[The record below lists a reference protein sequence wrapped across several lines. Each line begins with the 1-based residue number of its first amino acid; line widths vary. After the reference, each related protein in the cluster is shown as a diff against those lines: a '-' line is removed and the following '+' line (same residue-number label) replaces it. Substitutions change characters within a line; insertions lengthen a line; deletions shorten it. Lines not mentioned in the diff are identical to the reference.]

1 MKLGGRSGSANGL
14 EPELTF
20 LIHQLSSVLQNMLI
34 ATQTTNHPIYFD
46 FQTWAL
52 KMNRAMT

>member
-1 MKLGGRSGSANGL
+1 MKLGGWSGSANGL

-34 ATQTTNHPIYFD
+34 ATQKTNHPIYLD
-46 FQTWAL
+46 FQRWAL
-52 KMNRAMT
+52 TMNGAMT